1 MSRMSA
7 ALSRSEKQGAIA
19 RAPSRGPPLTVT
31 IDEACRKTGL
41 GVTTLYALLKA
52 KKSAARKWAAGGSSS
67 GNRSRSCWRRT
78 PGAPSDA
85 RLTRNHRKEKPRRE
99 YRARGQTHGF

>member
-1 MSRMSA
+1 MSA
-7 ALSRSEKQGAIA
+7 ALSRLEKQGTIA

-52 KKSAARKWAAGGSSS
+52 KKKIRGTKVGRRRLIFWQSLQELLEANAGDAA
-67 GNRSRSCWRRT
+67 
-78 PGAPSDA
+78 
-85 RLTRNHRKEKPRRE
+85 
-99 YRARGQTHGF
+99 

>member
-1 MSRMSA
+1 MSQMST

-19 RAPSRGPPLTVT
+19 RAASRGPPLTVT

-52 KKSAARKWAAGGSSS
+52 KKSAARK
-67 GNRSRSCWRRT
+67 
-78 PGAPSDA
+78 
-85 RLTRNHRKEKPRRE
+85 
-99 YRARGQTHGF
+99 